1 MMFSVPRLWRKIRLQ
16 NISFKGRVL
25 FWNVFFLL
33 FVGSSAQEEIL
44 CTKPTDL
51 GILLDSSD
59 ATVTNWQEVLDFA
72 NAFVQFFNVSPT
84 GSKIGVIT
92 YSTEANLNM
101 DFNSFQG
108 DNLSSDSVRDVI
120 NDLKPTKGRRK
131 IYEALKLA
139 NEQLFVR
146 DAGMRDDKDI
156 LKVCPG

>member
-1 MMFSVPRLWRKIRLQ
+1 M
-16 NISFKGRVL
+16 
-25 FWNVFFLL
+25 
-33 FVGSSAQEEIL
+33 
-44 CTKPTDL
+44 
-51 GILLDSSD
+51 
-59 ATVTNWQEVLDFA
+59 
-72 NAFVQFFNVSPT
+72 QFFNVSPT

-92 YSTEANLNM
+92 YSTEANLTM

-120 NDLKPTKGRRK
+120 NDLKPTKGRSK
-131 IYEALKLA
+131 IDEALKLA